1 MTDIVRRVLLEVDGA
16 LDVGVEFHS
25 LSKTFNITRWRIGFV
40 VGRAKVVDAL
50 RRVKSNLDSG
60 AFQAVQEAGI
70 AALSIAEK
78 VSERNSQ
85 IYRAAAGHSHSWS
98 ATSRYRGRA
107 PRATFYVWPR
117 VPAGY
122 DSASFVSTLIEK
134 AGVACIPG
142 NGFGK
147 EGEGYVRF
155 ALTADARRLQ
165 EASARLAT
173 ILA

>member
-1 MTDIVRRVLLEVDGA
+1 MKSNDTAVLLA
-16 LDVGVEFHS
+16 CY
-25 LSKTFNITRWRIGFV
+25 WRIGFV
-40 VGRAKVVDAL
+40 AGHAKVVDAL

-70 AALSIAEK
+70 TALSLAEHISAKNSKVYQSRRDILIAGLRK
-78 VSERNSQ
+78 VGLDVE
-85 IYRAAAGHSHSWS
+85 I
-98 ATSRYRGRA
+98 
-107 PRATFYVWPR
+107 PRATFYVWPK

-122 DSASFVSTLIEK
+122 DSATFVSTLIER

-155 ALTADARRLQ
+155 ALTAEAKRLR
-165 EASARLAT
+165 EACARLAST
-173 ILA
+173 LS